1 MTQPWLTDQQQRVWR
16 SYLAMV
22 GQLQAAMNQQL
33 QRDCGL
39 SLADYDVLVELAERG
54 PLRMFELA
62 EILVWEQSR
71 LSHQLRRMG
80 SRGLVERRASPDD
93 GRGATAQLTDTG
105 RGALAAAAPG
115 HAELV
120 RGAVFDGMTA
130 VELRALGSL
139 TEKALARL
147 ATTSQPR

>member
-105 RGALAAAAPG
+105 ALAAAAPG

-120 RGAVFDGMTA
+120 RGAVFDAMTA